1 MYTVLKGKT
10 DEDLLKEYDK
20 QWKNHKILVYW
31 MRKIF
36 NYLVSLNDSG
46 SLLSEERQHG
56 RPLLDRNQVI
66 QRRGIDHNSLGVYK
80 DPNST
85 D

>member
-1 MYTVLKGKT
+1 VLKGKT

-36 NYLVSLNDSG
+36 NYLVSKNNSG
-46 SLLSEERQHG
+46 SVLPEEWKHG
-56 RPLLDRNQVI
+56 RALPDRNQVI
-66 QRRGIDHNSLGVYK
+66 QRRGIDHNSLGVHK

-85 D
+85 H